1 MLSLPNND
9 IYMALIRGLIDNG
22 WKGTWNIKGDQIII
36 DTDFGESLET
46 RFKKKPLSYYE
57 ALRLSMCMGMHL
69 AALIPLNKSVLFF
82 STKTI
87 YIIDEDWYILLDPAI
102 VSIISD
108 NTVMQTTPIDLNE
121 ELAPEVKNNSS
132 LPFKTNISCAYY
144 SLASLVVKML
154 DINNDL
160 DRLAG
165 SKLYYFLE
173 RCFVNDPSKR
183 FFLFI

>member
-9 IYMALIRGLIDNG
+9 MYMALIDGLVDNG
-22 WKGTWNIKGDQIII
+22 WKGTWNIKEDKIII
-36 DTDFGESLET
+36 DTKFGESLKT
-46 RFKKKPLSYYE
+46 RFKKKSLSYYE

-69 AALIPLNKSVLFF
+69 ASLIPLNKSVLFF

-87 YIIDEDWYILLDPAI
+87 YIIDEDWYMLLDPAI